1 MEFASLP
8 SGTGTCTSFNAA
20 KGFGF
25 IDMGGQTLF
34 VHFSEC
40 EVGKQ
45 PKEGDILTFQYEP
58 RKNNPEQY
66 QAKNVKGCSADRVA
80 WGSFS
85 GPVEGTGAFSGRCKS
100 FGAKGYGFITM
111 DDGTELFFNVKD
123 CVGSKPAAGD
133 ILKFDMADSQLK
145 PGNKEA
151 KNITGGSQ
159 PLDQGKGGFGMWDGS
174 GFGKGGYGAW

>member
-1 MEFASLP
+1 
-8 SGTGTCTSFNAA
+8 
-20 KGFGF
+20 
-25 IDMGGQTLF
+25 
-34 VHFSEC
+34 
-40 EVGKQ
+40 
-45 PKEGDILTFQYEP
+45 
-58 RKNNPEQY
+58 
-66 QAKNVKGCSADRVA
+66 VKGCSADRVA
-80 WGSFS
+80 WGSSSFS

-151 KNITGGSQ
+151 TDPVWSAVV
-159 PLDQGKGGFGMWDGS
+159 
-174 GFGKGGYGAW
+174 GGYNGCFVDLFEAKWN